1 LEDVEMQNDGPDDI
15 SLKRF
20 RTMDSSMLDDPD
32 PELTPLLEQLR
43 RSLESM
49 QGNHEQVASINEA
62 MRNAEAA
69 LDDVV
74 FRHASAQ
81 QYAAL

>member
-1 LEDVEMQNDGPDDI
+1 MEDVEAQNDGPDDV
-15 SLKRF
+15 SLKRS
-20 RTMDSSMLDDPD
+20 RTADVSMLEDPD
-32 PELTPLLEQLR
+32 PELAPLLEQLR

-49 QGNHEQVASINEA
+49 QGNHEQVAGISEA

-69 LDDVV
+69 LDDVL
-74 FRHASAQ
+74 FRHASAR